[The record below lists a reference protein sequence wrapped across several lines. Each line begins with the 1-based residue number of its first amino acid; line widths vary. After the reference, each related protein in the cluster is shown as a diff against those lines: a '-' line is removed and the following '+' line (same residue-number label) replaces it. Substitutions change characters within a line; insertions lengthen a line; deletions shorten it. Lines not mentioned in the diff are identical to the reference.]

1 MSKFIKIFLT
11 IILSITM
18 LFVLGCENSC
28 TGCKNDNGTQTEQED
43 NSDGGGE
50 NNDNGGGENND
61 NNNNNNNDNTPG
73 TGSNLGDTGAGV
85 PDGDSGNALP

>member
-1 MSKFIKIFLT
+1 MSNFIKIFLT

-28 TGCKNDNGTQTEQED
+28 TGCNNDTGTQNEQED

-50 NNDNGGGENND
+50 D
-61 NNNNNNNDNTPG
+61 NNNNNNNNNGVTTPD
-73 TGSNLGDTGAGV
+73 TGSSLGNTGAGV

>member
-1 MSKFIKIFLT
+1 
-11 IILSITM
+11 M

-28 TGCKNDNGTQTEQED
+28 TGCKDNTGTQTEQED

-50 NNDNGGGENND
+50 NNDDGGNE
-61 NNNNNNNDNTPG
+61 NNNNNDNTPG